1 MCMCRPHFRYSVRLL
16 LIWHDHTVVVMCFCV
31 FGYVYGCPCHCLSLC
46 LFLCL
51 VINSKWK
58 KQWTNTSIHKTQVY
72 DLATKHGKRVQ
83 CNMGAKNHAVIMPD
97 AHQEQV
103 CMCARCACLNVCV
116 TEENR
121 VRGWLGGW
129 VGAYMCVCVCTCVRA
144 RVCVRA
150 CACVPTQKDS
160 ILDVHRGSFHAQYV
174 SLCHT

>member
-1 MCMCRPHFRYSVRLL
+1 
-16 LIWHDHTVVVMCFCV
+16 
-31 FGYVYGCPCHCLSLC
+31 
-46 LFLCL
+46 
-51 VINSKWK
+51 
-58 KQWTNTSIHKTQVY
+58 
-72 DLATKHGKRVQ
+72 
-83 CNMGAKNHAVIMPD
+83 MGAKNHAVIMPD
-97 AHQEQV
+97 AHREQV

-129 VGAYMCVCVCTCVRA
+129 VGAYMCVCVCICVRA

-160 ILDVHRGSFHAQYV
+160 ILDMHRGSFHAQYV